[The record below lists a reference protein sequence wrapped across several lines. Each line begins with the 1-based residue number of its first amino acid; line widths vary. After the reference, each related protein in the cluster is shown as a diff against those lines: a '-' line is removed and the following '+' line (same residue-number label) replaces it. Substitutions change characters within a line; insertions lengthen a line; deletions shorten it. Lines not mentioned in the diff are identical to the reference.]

1 MASLQLLWTST
12 ETSFHWSMN
21 QDQQENGK
29 NGKMGKRQSDLQK
42 SFSLTIDVKEI
53 IQKWMTCLV
62 IGFK

>member
-42 SFSLTIDVKEI
+42 SYFFDN
-53 IQKWMTCLV
+53 
-62 IGFK
+62 